1 MVWFVKKAFTKSD
14 DQENKIVE
22 RKLRIRDITQQTFVG
37 LQDVKTSSRRLE
49 DISWTRLQDV
59 SEANKIFTGDTCI

>member
-37 LQDVKTSSRRLE
+37 LQDVKTSS
-49 DISWTRLQDV
+49 TRLQRNNEDV
-59 SEANKIFTGDTCI
+59 FKTS